1 YEKPCIKFSILS
13 YLYKKF
19 YELYLQNNLQ
29 IFRNLT
35 NFCQYLNFKC
45 YLKKILPMYS
55 YNFLI
60 TIKITYKEL
69 CIKFSSILIGS
80 KKFYRHFKKKI
91 FRKIE
96 NFSCL

>member
-1 YEKPCIKFSILS
+1 MKNLVLNFKLLAT
-13 YLYKKF
+13 YLYKYF

-29 IFRNLT
+29 IFMILT
-35 NFCQYLNFKC
+35 NCYQYFNFKC
-45 YLKKILPMYS
+45 QYKKIVAMYSYDS

-60 TIKITYKEL
+60 TIRINYEEL
-69 CIKFSSILIGS
+69 FIKFSSILSILQ
-80 KKFYRHFKKKI
+80 KNI